1 MEGLVQE
8 TTELKISA
16 RNRFRGVVESLETG
30 DIMAR
35 VKVRAQEPPLIT
47 AVISKE
53 AVEDLG
59 MRPGDKVEVIVKA
72 TSVMIAKE

>member
-16 RNRFRGVVESLETG
+16 RNRFRGVVESVEIG

-35 VKVRAQEPPLIT
+35 VKVRVQEPPLIT

-59 MRPGDKVEVIVKA
+59 MRPGDKVEAIVKA